1 MRYSLK
7 VLRSLINY
15 SLSRATI
22 NYSLAYD
29 RSIIRFTKGSTVG
42 IFPNVF
48 MTADNFNYRSSD
60 EGVMLLS

>member
-7 VLRSLINY
+7 LLRNLINY

-22 NYSLAYD
+22 NYSLAVD
-29 RSIIRFTKGSTVG
+29 RSTIRFTKGSTIG

-48 MTADNFNYRSSD
+48 ITADNFNYASSD
-60 EGVMLLS
+60 EGVMLLA